1 MKENKK
7 KVTLEFIYCKDQQKM
22 TTVLKKEL
30 LDQIDGQNDE
40 YKEVIIQ
47 NETQKFVEIFDRVF
61 TTEENDNGNDDLDAV
76 DGLVEDILS
85 AIINRIKAIIKQ
97 KFVKKIIEENSENE
111 SGSETEA

>member
-1 MKENKK
+1 
-7 KVTLEFIYCKDQQKM
+7 M
-22 TTVLKKEL
+22 TSNFKKEL
-30 LDQIDGQNDE
+30 SDQIKGQNDE

-85 AIINRIKAIIKQ
+85 AIISRIKAIIKQ
-97 KFVKKIIEENSENE
+97 KFVKKIIEENGEDE

>member
-1 MKENKK
+1 
-7 KVTLEFIYCKDQQKM
+7 M
-22 TTVLKKEL
+22 TSKLKKEL
-30 LDQIDGQNDE
+30 SDQIKGQNDE

-85 AIINRIKAIIKQ
+85 AIISRIKAIIKQ
-97 KFVKKIIEENSENE
+97 KFVKKIIEEQNGEDE
-111 SGSETEA
+111 SSSETEA

>member
-1 MKENKK
+1 
-7 KVTLEFIYCKDQQKM
+7 M
-22 TTVLKKEL
+22 TSNLKKEL
-30 LDQIDGQNDE
+30 SDQIKGQNDE

-85 AIINRIKAIIKQ
+85 AIVNRIKAIIKQ
-97 KFVKKIIEENSENE
+97 KFVKKIIEENGEDE
-111 SGSETEA
+111 SSSETEA